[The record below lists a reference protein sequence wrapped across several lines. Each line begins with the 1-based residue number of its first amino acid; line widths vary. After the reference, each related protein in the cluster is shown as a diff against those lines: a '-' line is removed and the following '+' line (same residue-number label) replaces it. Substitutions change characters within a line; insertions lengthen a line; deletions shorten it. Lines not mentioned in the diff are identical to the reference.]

1 MVLLFVCVRTPH
13 VVKFLVEIDTY
24 FTWGKNRRK
33 TASCVP
39 VEIYICF
46 LGFKPIARQ
55 RISEDSSGYIKY

>member
-33 TASCVP
+33 NSFLRAS
-39 VEIYICF
+39 
-46 LGFKPIARQ
+46 
-55 RISEDSSGYIKY
+55 